1 MCVCTGRLSTST
13 SHAFPRH
20 MSAPFPSAFAC
31 ILLPQHLNTHNTPPP
46 PLSVCGGGGGGAFPL
61 QQQQQQQKCN
71 SLCCSSPFSPLVDYS
86 YPCFGLQLRPEY
98 GPFWVPIYLHVGL

>member
-1 MCVCTGRLSTST
+1 
-13 SHAFPRH
+13 
-20 MSAPFPSAFAC
+20 
-31 ILLPQHLNTHNTPPP
+31 
-46 PLSVCGGGGGGAFPL
+46 L